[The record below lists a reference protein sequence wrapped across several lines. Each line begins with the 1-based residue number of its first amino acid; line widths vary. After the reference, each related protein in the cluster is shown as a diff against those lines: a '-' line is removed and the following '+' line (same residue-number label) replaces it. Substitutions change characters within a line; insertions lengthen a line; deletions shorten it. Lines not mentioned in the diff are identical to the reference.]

1 MSAISITQK
10 MPKMKHIK
18 DYIVLMLVMMPFLLN
33 AQQEPMY
40 GQYIF
45 NNSVINPAQ
54 AGAYNSNRF
63 GVLARNQ
70 WLGIDG
76 APRTETAHI
85 NLKLPRQLG
94 LAIGIYQDRL
104 GPETGLQFQTD
115 LAYHTRIT
123 DNFFLSG
130 GIRLIASHLRVN
142 LSDVP
147 NVDPANPYFQ
157 ENISSGLMFN
167 SGAGLLAY
175 TNKSYFGIAMPKV
188 FRDQISIKKQGV
200 VDFRKK
206 ENLHLFAYA
215 GTNAD
220 LSEEILFMPSALFK
234 YVDGAPAQLDLNAV
248 FGYLDILDFG
258 PLLRTNM
265 TGQNDWLDAV
275 GFLIGIRFLENWY
288 LGYMYEYP
296 LTDLRNA
303 TRQTHE
309 ISLRF
314 TWDAKS
320 KTRIRSPR
328 YFL

>member
-1 MSAISITQK
+1 
-10 MPKMKHIK
+10 MKPIK
-18 DYIVLMLVMMPFLLN
+18 DSIILILVMIPFLLH

-54 AGAYNSNRF
+54 AGAYSANRF

-76 APRTETAHI
+76 APRTETAHV
-85 NLKLPRQLG
+85 NLRLPRQLG

-115 LAYHTRIT
+115 LAYHARIT
-123 DNFFLSG
+123 DNLYLSG

-147 NVDPANPYFQ
+147 NVDPANPYFR
-157 ENISSGLMFN
+157 ENLSSGLMFN
-167 SGAGLLAY
+167 TGAGLLAY
-175 TNKSYFGIAMPKV
+175 TSKSFFGIAMPKV
-188 FRDQISIKKQGV
+188 FRDQISIRQPGV

-215 GTNAD
+215 GTNAN
-220 LSEEILFMPSALFK
+220 LSDEILFMPSILYK
-234 YVDGAPAQLDLNAV
+234 YVDGAPTQLDLNAV

-265 TGQNDWLDAV
+265 ASQNDWLDAV

-296 LTDLRNA
+296 LTSLQNA
-303 TRQTHE
+303 TKQTHE

-320 KTRIRSPR
+320 KPQIRSPR